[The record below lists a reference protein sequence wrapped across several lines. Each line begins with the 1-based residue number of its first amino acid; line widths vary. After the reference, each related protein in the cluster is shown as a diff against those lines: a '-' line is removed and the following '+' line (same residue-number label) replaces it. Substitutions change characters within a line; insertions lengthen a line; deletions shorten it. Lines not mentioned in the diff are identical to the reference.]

1 MKLGRAWIS
10 GGLCLLCAAT
20 ARAEDVRPEWEAA
33 FPTRAAPPQVH
44 FRAVYR
50 DDFGGTHRLEVW
62 RQADLRLRRRTDEAI
77 DLYVEKSAS
86 GEYLYRLI
94 DHDRKILIRA
104 DRTALYRI
112 GVFSDWIG
120 LAHVLNIPRGGYRV
134 TAAAR
139 QSPASLRGEC
149 VWKRLELV
157 MPAAR
162 ESEICWSS
170 RWGLPLE
177 IGTQSEQ
184 DGWESRFLVQQV
196 ESFAPGPEIFAV
208 AREGLVEVDAGP
220 DAEVSD

>member
-1 MKLGRAWIS
+1 MKWGRAWIS
-10 GGLCLLCAAT
+10 GGLCLHCAAT
-20 ARAEDVRPEWEAA
+20 VRAEDVRPQWEAA

-94 DHDRKILIRA
+94 DHDRKILIHA

-149 VWKRLELV
+149 VWKRLEPM
-157 MPAAR
+157 MPASGT
-162 ESEICWSS
+162 SEICWSS

-184 DGWESRFLVQQV
+184 HGWESRFLVQQV

-208 AREGLVEVDAGP
+208 AREGLVEIDAGP
-220 DAEVSD
+220 DGEVSD

>member
-1 MKLGRAWIS
+1 MKWGRAWIS

-20 ARAEDVRPEWEAA
+20 VRAEDVRPEWEAA
-33 FPTRAAPPQVH
+33 FPTRAAPQQVH

-94 DHDRKILIRA
+94 DHDRKILIHA

-134 TAAAR
+134 TEAAR

-157 MPAAR
+157 MPALST
-162 ESEICWSS
+162 SEICWSS

-184 DGWESRFLVQQV
+184 DGWESRFAVQQV
-196 ESFAPGPEIFAV
+196 GSFAPGPEIFAV
-208 AREGLVEVDAGP
+208 AREGLVEIDAGP

>member
-1 MKLGRAWIS
+1 MKWGRAWIS
-10 GGLCLLCAAT
+10 GGLCLLSAAT
-20 ARAEDVRPEWEAA
+20 VRAEDVRPEWEAT
-33 FPTRAAPPQVH
+33 FPIRAAPQQVH

-50 DDFGGTHRLEVW
+50 DDFGRTHQLEVW

-94 DHDRKILIRA
+94 DHDRKILIHA

-134 TAAAR
+134 TQAAR
-139 QSPASLRGEC
+139 QSQASLRGEC

-157 MPAAR
+157 MPASST
-162 ESEICWSS
+162 SEICWSS

-184 DGWESRFLVQQV
+184 HGWQSRFSVQQV
-196 ESFAPGPEIFAV
+196 GSFTPGPEIFAV
-208 AREGLVEVDAGP
+208 AREGLVEIDAGP